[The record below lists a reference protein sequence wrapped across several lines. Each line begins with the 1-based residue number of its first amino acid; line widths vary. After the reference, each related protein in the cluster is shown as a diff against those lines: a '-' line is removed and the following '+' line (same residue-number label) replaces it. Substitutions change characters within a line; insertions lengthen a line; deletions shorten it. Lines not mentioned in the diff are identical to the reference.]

1 MTQKKLQHKTV
12 TAYMCSQQPGNFG
25 LIHLIK
31 QQSQRIADCYALAL
45 VSFIC
50 NLRSFFPRDR
60 FSIPVPISLPDN
72 TAKVL
77 FLALCS
83 RISLPVSTS
92 VSQHLST

>member
-1 MTQKKLQHKTV
+1 MTQKKLQLKTV
-12 TAYMCSQQPGNFG
+12 TAYMCSLQPGNFG

-45 VSFIC
+45 VSFIY
-50 NLRSFFPRDR
+50 NLRSFFRNR

-77 FLALCS
+77 FLAICS

-92 VSQHLST
+92 VSQHLSS

>member
-1 MTQKKLQHKTV
+1 MTQKKLQLKTV
-12 TAYMCSQQPGNFG
+12 TAYMCSLQLGNFG

-45 VSFIC
+45 VSFIW
-50 NLRSFFPRDR
+50 SFFPRNR

-77 FLALCS
+77 FLAICS
-83 RISLPVSTS
+83 RISLPFSTS
-92 VSQHLST
+92 VSQHLSS